1 MQPLYPPV
9 ADLAV
14 TPKPVPPDAIVTSE
28 RAAAEYSAT
37 LGGLGRAG
45 LGAGRAAVPVGGGE
59 RDVRHLS
66 GCARTGALN

>member
-14 TPKPVPPDAIVTSE
+14 MPKPAPPDAIVTSE

-37 LGGLGRAG
+37 LEGW
-45 LGAGRAAVPVGGGE
+45 GE
-59 RDVRHLS
+59 RGWAQVARLCRWAAAS
-66 GCARTGALN
+66 GMTVTCPAPR